1 MDVKERLSVALLE
14 LVEKQSL
21 ESITIKQLLSYTHI
35 SRQTFYN
42 HFLDKNNL
50 ISYIYNTKIIPDYDF
65 NKAKREFS
73 ILYRW

>member
-50 ISYIYNTKIIPDYDF
+50 ISYIYNT
-65 NKAKREFS
+65 
-73 ILYRW
+73 